1 MIVRRARYSDA
12 PQVAELLMQLG
23 SRPVDAD
30 EALRRLARARET
42 VFVAEAEEG
51 TALLGLVAVKTD
63 LYFGHALPVTHLT
76 ALVSRAEA
84 RRSGVGRALV
94 NAALEFARENEST
107 GIELTCGINPARE
120 AAHEFYPS
128 LGFHRSAYRYWL
140 PLEAGTPAPSG

>member
-23 SRPVDAD
+23 SRAVDAD

-42 VFVAEAEEG
+42 VFVAQEG
-51 TALLGLVAVKTD
+51 DRLLGLVAVKTD
-63 LYFGHALPVTHLT
+63 LYFGHPLPLTHLT
-76 ALVSRAEA
+76 ALVTRSDA

-94 NAALEFARENEST
+94 EKAQEFARDNESF

-128 LGFHRSAYRYWL
+128 LGFQRSAYRYWL
-140 PLEAGTPAPSG
+140 PMEAGTPAPSS